1 MEGYDG
7 RHSIN
12 SFKKSRKSCVKKK
25 EKQKFHS
32 QFNMLL
38 MNSLKCQELSCFKL
52 SQRNYVTIEY
62 LTDRVNNW
70 LDTLVV
76 QFFKA
81 GLHKLVPWHEKYL
94 NLGGDYMEKS
104 NAIIYVRFIYNK
116 MFFFSFLFFFFG
128 HLLADQSK
136 NESESALPHEGGD
149 NGNEGNK

>member
-1 MEGYDG
+1 
-7 RHSIN
+7 
-12 SFKKSRKSCVKKK
+12 
-25 EKQKFHS
+25 
-32 QFNMLL
+32 

-81 GLHKLVPWHEKYL
+81 GLHKLVPWYKKYL

-116 MFFFSFLFFFFG
+116 MVFFSFLFFFFG

-136 NESESALPHEGGD
+136 NESESALPHESGD